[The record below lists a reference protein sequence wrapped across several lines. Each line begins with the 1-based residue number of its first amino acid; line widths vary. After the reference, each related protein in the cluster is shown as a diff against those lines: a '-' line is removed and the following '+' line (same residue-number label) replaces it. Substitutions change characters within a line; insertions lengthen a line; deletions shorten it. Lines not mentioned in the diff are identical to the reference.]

1 MARHPLDT
9 LSLAAGLLFTA
20 CGLLLL
26 SGGLNGLPMQ
36 WAGPLTA
43 LVLAG
48 IVALGARPRR
58 RPPEGE
64 DDAA

>member
-1 MARHPLDT
+1 MARHSFDP
-9 LSLAAGLLFTA
+9 LSLAAGLLLTV

-26 SGGLNGLPMQ
+26 SGGLGGLPMQ

-43 LVLAG
+43 IVLAG
-48 IVALGARPRR
+48 IVALGARPQR

-64 DDAA
+64 EERE